1 MLVPKIVKLL
11 DFGESGFH
19 VPPSKTSIPQNDH
32 ELRVLWPTPISSSWI
47 CDTNGSAVSGEV
59 LLGLEA
65 ANRFALFG
73 RGGG

>member
-1 MLVPKIVKLL
+1 MPDTFSV
-11 DFGESGFH
+11 GEGVTDDRRIEGVEVRSEG
-19 VPPSKTSIPQNDH
+19 TRLI
-32 ELRVLWPTPISSSWI
+32 TPISSSWI